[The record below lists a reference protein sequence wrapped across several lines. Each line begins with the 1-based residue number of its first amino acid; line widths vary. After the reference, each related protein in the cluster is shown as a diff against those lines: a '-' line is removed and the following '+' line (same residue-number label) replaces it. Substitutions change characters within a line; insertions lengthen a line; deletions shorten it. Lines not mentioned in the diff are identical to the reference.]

1 MKTDSKRKCKFENNA
16 NLCLTA
22 DDSTLAWLSEVFHCD
37 GPQAAAILYDVTKTR
52 KGGNEFAESK

>member
-1 MKTDSKRKCKFENNA
+1 MKTNSKRKCKFENN
-16 NLCLTA
+16 A